1 MYSPKISEAIIPILY
16 HAAKQRRVPMTHFVD
31 ALLSRALHEED
42 LTDLPPRVVDRLPS
56 LAHQS

>member
-31 ALLSRALHEED
+31 ALLSRALQEED
-42 LTDLPPRVVDRLPS
+42 LSDLPSGVVDRLS
-56 LAHQS
+56 LLAHQN